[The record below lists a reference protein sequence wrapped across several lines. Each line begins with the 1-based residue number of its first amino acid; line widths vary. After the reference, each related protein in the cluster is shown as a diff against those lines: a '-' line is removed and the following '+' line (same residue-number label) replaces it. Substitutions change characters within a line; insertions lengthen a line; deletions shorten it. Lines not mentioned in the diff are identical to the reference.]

1 MRTDTRTRILIAL
14 SALLLIPIFF
24 TPVWSIGL
32 KAPQY
37 PEGMGMYIGVS
48 EVWGHD
54 EHDIQNINILNHY
67 IGMQEIRPD
76 SIPELEIFPP
86 ILLGIILT
94 GLAVALIGRRWLMV
108 TWLVLFVGL
117 CIAGLVDFYM
127 WMIDYGHNLSPDA
140 PIKVPGMTY
149 TPPMIGTK
157 QLLNITA
164 SSWPHIGSAFLTA
177 SILLAGWAI
186 YGSFRKRENPPVD
199 NDKPTD
205 RPPAGRRALRPTAV
219 AAIAVMLLATGCV
232 QGETT
237 PKASSPTPSSDL
249 MVYGES
255 EDPYCGETVERI
267 RWGGELRTSS
277 GEILRFRSTECLAA
291 HVIEG
296 RTPADEIASI
306 RVVDFP
312 DSRKLIDV
320 REARF
325 LHTPN
330 LASPTG
336 LNLMAIESDKMAR
349 NLQDAYSGPIV
360 AWDDALEIV
369 AREWNLDRNRSLA
382 SAN

>member
-1 MRTDTRTRILIAL
+1 MRTDNHTRILIAL

-54 EHDIQNINILNHY
+54 EYDIQNINILNHY

-94 GLAVALIGRRWLMV
+94 GLAAAIIGRRWLMV
-108 TWLVLFVGL
+108 TWLVVFVGL
-117 CIAGLVDFYM
+117 CIAGLVDFYL
-127 WMIDYGHNLSPDA
+127 WMVDYGHNLSPDA

-177 SILLAGWAI
+177 SILLAGWGLF
-186 YGSFRKRENPPVD
+186 GSLRKKGSALPNGVAPSDGASAE
-199 NDKPTD
+199 
-205 RPPAGRRALRPTAV
+205 RRVLRPTAV
-219 AAIAVMLLATGCV
+219 AVIAVMLIASGCLNSDSAPRTSAPIPA
-232 QGETT
+232 E
-237 PKASSPTPSSDL
+237 DL
-249 MVYGES
+249 MVYGEH
-255 EDPYCGETVERI
+255 EDPYCGDIVQKI
-267 RWGGELRTSS
+267 RWGGELQTTS
-277 GEILRFRSTECLAA
+277 GEILRFRSTECMAA
-291 HVIEG
+291 YVLEG
-296 RTPADEIASI
+296 RTASKEIASL

-320 REARF
+320 AEAHF
-325 LHTPN
+325 LYTPN
-330 LASPTG
+330 LKSGTG
-336 LNLMAIESDKMAR
+336 LNLMAIETDKMAR

-360 AWDDALEIV
+360 SWEEVLSIV
-369 AREWNLDRNRSLA
+369 SREWQISDSGPTSRY
-382 SAN
+382 

>member
-1 MRTDTRTRILIAL
+1 MRTDNRTRLLIAL

-94 GLAVALIGRRWLMV
+94 GLAVAVIGRRWLMV
-108 TWLVLFVGL
+108 AWLVGFVGL
-117 CIAGLVDFYM
+117 CVAGLVDFYL

-177 SILLAGWAI
+177 SILIAGWAVFR
-186 YGSFRKRENPPVD
+186 SFRKTEPV
-199 NDKPTD
+199 PVTD
-205 RPPAGRRALRPTAV
+205 RSPKTVPSSGPRALAPTAV
-219 AAIAVMLLATGCV
+219 VAISLMLVASGCL
-232 QGETT
+232 
-237 PKASSPTPSSDL
+237 SSDSAPKTSDPL
-249 MVYGES
+249 AAEDVMVYGVS
-255 EDPYCGETVERI
+255 EDPYCGEVVTKI
-267 RWGGELRTSS
+267 RWGGELKTTS
-277 GEILRFRSTECLAA
+277 GDVLRFRSTECLAA
-291 HVIEG
+291 YVLDE
-296 RTPADEIASI
+296 RVSADEIASL

-320 REARF
+320 SDASF
-325 LHTPN
+325 LYTPN
-330 LASPTG
+330 LASGTG
-336 LNLMAIESDKMAR
+336 LNLMAIETDKMAR

-360 AWDDALEIV
+360 SWDDVLEIV
-369 AREWNLDRNRSLA
+369 SREWNVGSD
-382 SAN
+382 